1 MFDFQKHRN
10 FSKSYRFIIRIL
22 VYGLI
27 TAALLF
33 LIQYQQQKINHKQ
46 TEPYHEMQEIPLED
60 SLYIMEEPVESIL

>member
-10 FSKSYRFIIRIL
+10 FNKSYRFIIRIL

-46 TEPYHEMQEIPLED
+46 TEPYPEMQEIPLED
-60 SLYIMEEPVESIL
+60 SLYIMEEPLESIL

>member
-10 FSKSYRFIIRIL
+10 FRKSYRLIIRIL
-22 VYGLI
+22 IYGII

-33 LIQYQQQKINHKQ
+33 LIQFQQQKINNKQ
-46 TEPYHEMQEIPLED
+46 TEPYPEMQEIPLED

>member
-10 FSKSYRFIIRIL
+10 FNKSYRFIIRIL

-46 TEPYHEMQEIPLED
+46 TEPYPEMQEIPLED